1 MVRTAGDP
9 ARLAGTLRQ
18 VTSEH
23 DAALTLDNAT
33 AMTEI
38 VERTQGPWRFNM
50 LVFGAFAGVAL
61 LLAAI
66 GLFGLVAYTVG
77 QRTREIGLRLALGAS
92 RMAVVRL
99 MVRQGT
105 QPVAVGLIVGVIAS
119 LALTRLVAALLFE
132 VSATDPLIFGGATL
146 ALLAVAIVACY
157 VPARRSAR
165 VDPMIALRV
174 E

>member
-1 MVRTAGDP
+1 
-9 ARLAGTLRQ
+9 
-18 VTSEH
+18 
-23 DAALTLDNAT
+23 
-33 AMTEI
+33 
-38 VERTQGPWRFNM
+38 M